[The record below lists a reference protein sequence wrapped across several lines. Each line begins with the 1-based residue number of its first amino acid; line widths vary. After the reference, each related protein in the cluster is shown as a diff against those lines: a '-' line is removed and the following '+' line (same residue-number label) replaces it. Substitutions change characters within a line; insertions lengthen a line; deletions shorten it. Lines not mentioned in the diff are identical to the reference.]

1 MINRTGTERQ
11 TIMNEPTGHTPAI
24 IIANASE
31 LTQEEKEIAMALLG
45 NKGNEPTPAPVKSA
59 APAPVKA
66 AAAAPAKRG
75 PKPGSKREALSLNLD
90 GLVVT
95 TVTDPQEMAKARRTR
110 GERSP
115 EQKRLDAMVEAAW
128 KAWKEAGEPTEW
140 PRMPGVKLR
149 IPEAA
154 FETLQAGI
162 RKAGNF
168 YDLKVRFGRPVK
180 DGGNVEIVFVVT
192 DRPQNDDDDD
202 DDNADNAD
210 NNK

>member
-1 MINRTGTERQ
+1 
-11 TIMNEPTGHTPAI
+11 
-24 IIANASE
+24 
-31 LTQEEKEIAMALLG
+31 MALLG
-45 NKGNEPTPAPVKSA
+45 GNKDQAPTPAPVKA
-59 APAPVKA
+59 TTPAPVKA
-66 AAAAPAKRG
+66 TPAPAKRG
-75 PKPGSKREALSLNLD
+75 PKPGAKREALSLNLD
-90 GLVVT
+90 GLVVR

-140 PRMPGVKLR
+140 PRMPGVSLR

-168 YDLKVRFGRPVK
+168 YDLKVRFGRPIK
-180 DGGNVEIVFVVT
+180 DGSGNVEIVFVVT
-192 DRPQNDDDDD
+192 DRPEKDDDDD
-202 DDNADNAD
+202 SDN
-210 NNK
+210 

>member
-1 MINRTGTERQ
+1 MIKATAPKGG
-11 TIMNEPTGHTPAI
+11 TIMNADPEHVPAV

-31 LTQEEKEIAMALLG
+31 LTQEEKELAMAILG
-45 NKGNEPTPAPVKSA
+45 GSKPETQAPAKTT
-59 APAPVKA
+59 PAPVKA
-66 AAAAPAKRG
+66 AEKAPAKRG
-75 PKPGSKREALSLNLD
+75 PKPGSKREALALNLD
-90 GLVVT
+90 GLQVK

-140 PRMPGVKLR
+140 PRMPGVQLR
-149 IPEAA
+149 IPEAQ

-168 YDLKVRFGRPVK
+168 YDLRVRFGRPIK
-180 DGGNVEIVFVVT
+180 DGNGNVEIVFVVT
-192 DRPQNDDDDD
+192 DRTSNDDNNDDDKD
-202 DDNADNAD
+202 
-210 NNK
+210 

>member
-1 MINRTGTERQ
+1 
-11 TIMNEPTGHTPAI
+11 
-24 IIANASE
+24 
-31 LTQEEKEIAMALLG
+31 MALLG
-45 NKGNEPTPAPVKSA
+45 GNKPDSTPPVKAVPAPVKTT
-59 APAPVKA
+59 APAPV
-66 AAAAPAKRG
+66 KRG
-75 PKPGSKREALSLNLD
+75 PKPGSKRESLSLNLD

-149 IPEAA
+149 IPESA

-180 DGGNVEIVFVVT
+180 DGSGNVEIVFVVT
-192 DRPQNDDDDD
+192 DRPEKDE
-202 DDNADNAD
+202 DDNDSDN
-210 NNK
+210 

>member
-1 MINRTGTERQ
+1 M
-11 TIMNEPTGHTPAI
+11 AI
-24 IIANASE
+24 
-31 LTQEEKEIAMALLG
+31 LGG
-45 NKGNEPTPAPVKSA
+45 NKSETPAPVKSV
-59 APAPVKA
+59 PAPVKA
-66 AAAAPAKRG
+66 AAPAPAKRG
-75 PKPGSKREALSLNLD
+75 PKPGSKREALELNLD
-90 GLVVT
+90 GLVVQ

-149 IPEAA
+149 ISEAQ

-168 YDLKVRFGRPVK
+168 YDLRVRFGRPIK
-180 DGGNVEIVFVVT
+180 GSDGTVEIVFVVT
-192 DRPQNDDDDD
+192 DRTGNDDNNDDD
-202 DDNADNAD
+202 
-210 NNK
+210 K